1 MRWLKRIGWAVAAV
15 VVLAACARLIWTDPI
30 GPLAGGRLSGSE
42 APFPADW
49 DFSDA
54 HFTIAVE
61 TRPEDPHSVT
71 TICFVH
77 EGTLIVPAQGGSDK
91 AWTHYVL
98 DDPRVRIKVG
108 ERVFPAR
115 ATRILEP
122 DPEDYFASAA
132 RKYKRMADRPG
143 ADRPEDICLFRIEPR
158 EG

>member
-1 MRWLKRIGWAVAAV
+1 MKWLKRAAWALVAI

-49 DFSDA
+49 SFSDA

-61 TRPEDPHSVT
+61 SRPDDPHSVT

-91 AWTHYVL
+91 DWTQYVL
-98 DDPRVRIKVG
+98 DDPRVRVRVG
-108 ERVFPAR
+108 EQVFPAR
-115 ATRILEP
+115 ATRIL
-122 DPEDYFASAA
+122 DPNPGPYFASAA
-132 RKYKRMADRPG
+132 RKYKQMACLLYTSDA
-143 ADRPEDICLFRIEPR
+143 ADE
-158 EG
+158 